1 MPTADRLAS
10 PEPREPFNFR
20 MPIAPAD
27 YLDRSP
33 VLTEEERRGIALV
46 LQLPPPRYLEFD
58 RQVSQLSRV
67 TQPLLDVLALFHE
80 WRPKSRAI
88 RQRFLTYLLDHVLQT
103 NTLYWGWSQ
112 GTWGAVLDALPKRR
126 DLAADKQTRSSPH
139 YVLLHVAAY
148 LFSEAGPLPSYRG
161 IPAHLMAEILLARP
175 PYNKLST
182 ACCKPGRRKDTP
194 RTQRAFVFVLIF
206 ALLLNSESLARSADA
221 HHLRH
226 PFWNGDRKERAGAG

>member
-10 PEPREPFNFR
+10 PEPSGPFSFR
-20 MPIAPAD
+20 MPLAPAD

-33 VLTEEERRGIALV
+33 VLTEEERRGIASL

-80 WRPKSRAI
+80 WRPKSRAV

-148 LFSEAGPLPSYRG
+148 LFSEAGPLPSNRG
-161 IPAHLMAEILLARP
+161 IPAHLMAEILFGPAAVQQAIDRVLQARAATGYTENP
-175 PYNKLST
+175 KG
-182 ACCKPGRRKDTP
+182 K
-194 RTQRAFVFVLIF
+194 RAFVFVLIF
-206 ALLLNSESLARSADA
+206 QEVKLFQNCASRL
-221 HHLRH
+221 
-226 PFWNGDRKERAGAG
+226 G